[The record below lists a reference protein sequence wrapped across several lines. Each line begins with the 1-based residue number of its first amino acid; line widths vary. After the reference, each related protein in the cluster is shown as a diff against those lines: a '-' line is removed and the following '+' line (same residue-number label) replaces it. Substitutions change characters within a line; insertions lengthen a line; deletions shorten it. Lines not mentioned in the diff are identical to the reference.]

1 MDDNSEAQNGV
12 IVPIKRA
19 DNGRFVAGGPG
30 GPGRKRKDA
39 EREVI
44 DAIASAINPQDIA
57 DAILFLIYHPSWRA
71 KEAGV
76 KLYTNNMVGTPVQ
89 RKPETDEVY
98 VTLLEKLRE
107 NARLRVVK
115 PAPTP
120 VDS

>member
-1 MDDNSEAQNGV
+1 MDDKQEGKDGV
-12 IVPIKRA
+12 IVPIKRLE
-19 DNGRFVAGGPG
+19 NGQFAPGGPG

-44 DAIASAINPQDIA
+44 DAIANAIHPQEIA
-57 DAILFLIYHPSWRA
+57 DAILFLVYHPSWRA

-76 KLYTNNMVGTPVQ
+76 KLYVANMVGTPAQ
-89 RKPETDEVY
+89 RKPESDEVY

-107 NARLRVVK
+107 NARLRVV
-115 PAPTP
+115 PPEQTQ